1 MTGQKILF
9 NPHPYS
15 VDEIPQFKI
24 DYKGMI
30 KYAISVNK
38 TVTELTDSEKE
49 QFTNGVKI
57 EEIKAQMLS
66 A

>member
-1 MTGQKILF
+1 MM
-9 NPHPYS
+9 YS

-30 KYAISVNK
+30 KYAKSVNK
-38 TVTELTDSEKE
+38 AVTDLTDSEKE

>member
-1 MTGQKILF
+1 MM
-9 NPHPYS
+9 YS